1 MVGAM
6 ADGRPSFNAPETC
19 TAPSSNSA
27 AFRNQVA
34 ILAARAD
41 APRQC
46 DVEGNKKAIDSKS
59 VSVPDPSRVSDIS
72 Q

>member
-46 DVEGNKKAIDSKS
+46 DVEGNKKAI